1 MAEPTSCCVEPG
13 GYCARVD
20 TLFNL
25 AGVHVLDVVW
35 RDRSGKVPVGL
46 RLTVES
52 HPAETGCPGCGVV
65 AVGHGR
71 RLRRLHDIP
80 AFGAPVELVWR
91 QRRYRCAE
99 PACPVGG
106 FSEDHPLAP
115 AQAKLTGRAAWWA
128 ISCIQRDNASVASL
142 ARRLGVDWH
151 TVWDAIAPLL
161 AELADD
167 PARLAGVEVL
177 GVDEHIWHHSPKPG
191 KGPKE
196 LTGMVDLTRHDTTP
210 ARLLDLV
217 PGRSGKAYADWL
229 SGRGDSFTAGVRTG
243 TLDPFWGYSNA
254 IRDELEDATAVL
266 DAFHVVRLGLTAME
280 QTRRRVQ
287 QEQLGHR
294 GRKHDPLYR
303 IRNALR
309 AGADKLTARQIS
321 RIEAGLQA
329 GDPDFE
335 VTVAWRC
342 YQQLRSAFTT
352 TSLADGKKIA
362 LAVLDSFHTC
372 PVAEIARLGRTL
384 RAWRDQFL
392 AYFTTGR
399 ASNGGTEAING
410 IIELHR
416 RIARGFRNPRNYRL
430 RMILAAG
437 RLTHPNLR

>member
-13 GYCARVD
+13 GYCARID

-35 RDRSGKVPVGL
+35 HDRSSKVPVGL

-52 HPAETGCPGCGVV
+52 HAAETGCPGCGVI

-91 QRRYRCAE
+91 QRRYRCVE
-99 PACPVGG
+99 RACPVGG

-115 AQAKLTGRAAWWA
+115 AQAKLTSRAAWWA
-128 ISCIQRDNASVASL
+128 ISCIQRDNASVASI

-167 PARLAGVEVL
+167 PTRLAGVEVL

-196 LTGMVDLTRHDTTP
+196 LTGMVDLTRRDTTP

-229 SGRGDSFTAGVRTG
+229 SGRGETFTAGIRTA
-243 TLDPFWGYSNA
+243 TLDPFRGYSNA

-280 QTRRRVQ
+280 ETRRRVQ

-309 AGADKLTARQIS
+309 VGADKLTARQIS

-352 TSLADGKKIA
+352 SLADGKKIA

-372 PVAEIARLGRTL
+372 PIAEIARLGRTL

-392 AYFTTGR
+392 AYFSTGR